1 MYLREIGKVSFC
13 KGCSKDSAVE
23 KGQGNSNY
31 NFQDNV
37 EEKYRKCAHNS
48 NIMQIYQLLK
58 WKGTESEA
66 KHDIVKFRLKQMH
79 DLDLLPCAV

>member
-1 MYLREIGKVSFC
+1 
-13 KGCSKDSAVE
+13 VE

-37 EEKYRKCAHNS
+37 EEKYRKCADNS

-58 WKGTESEA
+58 WKRTESEA
-66 KHDIVKFRLKQMH
+66 KHDIVKFRL
-79 DLDLLPCAV
+79 